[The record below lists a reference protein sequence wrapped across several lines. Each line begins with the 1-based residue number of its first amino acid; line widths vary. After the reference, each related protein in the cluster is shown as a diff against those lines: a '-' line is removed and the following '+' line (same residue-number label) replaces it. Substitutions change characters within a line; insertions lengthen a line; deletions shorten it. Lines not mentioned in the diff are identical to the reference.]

1 MLFLLIFTSIWLS
14 GGAAAAAAAAAA
26 VLKEIQRFFK
36 AAFLV

>member
-14 GGAAAAAAAAAA
+14 GGAAAAAAA

>member
-14 GGAAAAAAAAAA
+14 GGAAAAAAAA